1 MSIEAIKQMVHELEY
16 VLDCI
21 NNDEIPFDGDDFHEA
36 LRLGRQAI
44 AAERQ
49 EPDELTIAYM
59 SGFFDGKKNRKWV
72 GLTEQE
78 AIETWKGIIK
88 YAPSKVRVKDFAK
101 AIDAKLR
108 EKNT

>member
-1 MSIEAIKQMVHELEY
+1 MSTEKQEL
-16 VLDCI
+16 
-21 NNDEIPFDGDDFHEA
+21 
-36 LRLGRQAI
+36 
-44 AAERQ
+44 
-49 EPDELTIAYM
+49 DELTIAYM